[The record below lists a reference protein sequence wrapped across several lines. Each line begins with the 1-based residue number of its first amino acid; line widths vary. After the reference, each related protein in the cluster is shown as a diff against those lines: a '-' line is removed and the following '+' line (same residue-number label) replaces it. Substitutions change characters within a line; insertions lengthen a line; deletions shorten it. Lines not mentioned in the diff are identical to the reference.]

1 MCVYDTARDVPCGR
15 GLSIGAVALMVVSHQ
30 AALVWGREREMER
43 SRVMAKSM
51 QM

>member
-1 MCVYDTARDVPCGR
+1 MCVCDTARDGR

-30 AALVWGREREMER
+30 AALVWGREREREMER